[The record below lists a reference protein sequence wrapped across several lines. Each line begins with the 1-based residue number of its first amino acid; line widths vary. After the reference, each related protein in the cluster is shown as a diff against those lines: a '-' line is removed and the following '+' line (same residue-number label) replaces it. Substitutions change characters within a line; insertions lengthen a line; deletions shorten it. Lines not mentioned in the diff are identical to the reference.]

1 MGDGR
6 LVLGR
11 ALYPR
16 LRTGASALVNI
27 LSSMSDNLC
36 AVHAVCGLRTVLVR
50 NLSATHM
57 VVQRGTAFVREVR
70 MQTKI

>member
-6 LVLGR
+6 LMLGR

-36 AVHAVCGLRTVLVR
+36 AVHGLRIVLVR

-57 VVQRGTAFVREVR
+57 AVQRETAFVREVR